1 MSARYVEVAQ
11 EDVIWSNLSINPYQA
26 RIRYWG
32 SWAMTLGLIIGWSF
46 PGELACR
53 MVIADRL
60 TRLFVHKTT

>member
-32 SWAMTLGLIIGWSF
+32 SWALTLGLIIGWSF
-46 PGELACR
+46 PGSFLEYL
-53 MVIADRL
+53 L
-60 TRLFVHKTT
+60 SK